1 MNDELFNEDHQE
13 FDIIEYLNVLIYY
26 RKLIILIIVV
36 SFLIGIIKYRY
47 TPSTYT
53 TQATLLIDKDQ
64 SDPSSFISNNEF
76 DFIYEISRENEDQV
90 SVFKSTLIL
99 SNVIEQTGINYKY
112 YKKNRFKSNT
122 LIAGDSLPFV
132 FSLKSNANKYKAD
145 ININNDNIN
154 INLNNETFSFL
165 KNKTEFENSFFKY
178 YTKNN
183 NTKNNS
189 YIINKLPYSKVINDL
204 KENINIDLTKNSNVY
219 ELSYSGPNSMIN
231 SRVLSSVVES
241 IQSQNKRN
249 KESIFKLS
257 IDFITSRIIELD
269 NEIDSLNFVIS
280 NYKVLNNVYKPEI
293 QTSSALENLNDIQQK
308 IFNSNLQKELS
319 LKLINELKKPNF
331 FKLLPSD
338 IGIAEENINKM
349 VYQFNQIVLEKNNLL
364 VDATEKNPLLIQVQD
379 QLQDLKNNIINSLN
393 IYIKNL
399 EMTLSR
405 YTEYKRKSN
414 SIVGVIPIKEAE
426 LGNLERDLVLVN
438 NLHSYLKQKK
448 EEALINLYSV
458 ESNIKLINKVDYN
471 VKLNN
476 NKSNILLISFL
487 AGLFLSIV
495 VVFIVAYFK
504 NLFVNT
510 DYLKNKLRNIHFL
523 GIVRLTKQ
531 NQSDELKDVQ
541 IELYKILLH
550 NIKALL
556 PKTDKASSLMITS
569 SIKNE
574 GKTFTSFHISKYLS
588 LSGNRVILLGTDSKN
603 PDLSKFYDGINSSVK
618 GITDIIYNHESDFKD
633 LFEKYKISQDNFD
646 TILIGTVKKEFIGT
660 FQNKRF
666 IEFYKYL
673 KQNYDYIIF
682 DTAPIQ
688 YMADPLDLLDKADLV
703 IHIFRKHFSYK
714 KTADFMLE
722 YKTKYDLD
730 NLAYLVTDDSKPD
743 KLLEKYS
750 YGYTYAYGT

>member
-1 MNDELFNEDHQE
+1 MNNELFNEDDQE

-26 RKLIILIIVV
+26 RKLIIFVIVV
-36 SFLIGIIKYRY
+36 SFVLGIIKYRY

-53 TQATLLIDKDQ
+53 TNATILIDKDQ

-76 DFIYEISRENEDQV
+76 DFIYDVSRENEDQV
-90 SVFKSTLIL
+90 SVFKSTSIL
-99 SNVIEQTGINYKY
+99 SNVIEQTGIKYKY

-122 LIAGDSLPFV
+122 LIAEDSLPFV
-132 FSLKSNANKYKAD
+132 FSFKSNAKKYKAD
-145 ININNDNIN
+145 ININDDNIN
-154 INLNNETFSFL
+154 INLNNETFSLL

-178 YTKNN
+178 NPKYNN
-183 NTKNNS
+183 PKNNS
-189 YIINKLPYSKVINDL
+189 YIINKLPYSEVINDL
-204 KENINIDLTKNSNVY
+204 KENINIDLTKNSNIY
-219 ELSYSGPNSMIN
+219 EVSYSGPNPMIN

-249 KESIFKLS
+249 KESVFKLS
-257 IDFITSRIIELD
+257 IDFITSRIYELD

-308 IFNSNLQKELS
+308 IFKSNLQKELS
-319 LKLINELKKPNF
+319 LKLINELKKPNY

-349 VYQFNQIVLEKNNLL
+349 VYQFNQIILEKNNLL

-405 YTEYKRKSN
+405 YTDYKRKSN

-426 LGNLERDLVLVN
+426 LANLERDLVLVI

-476 NKSNILLISFL
+476 NRSNILLIAFL
-487 AGLFLSIV
+487 TGLFLSIAI
-495 VVFIVAYFK
+495 VFIVIFFK

-510 DYLKNKLRNIHFL
+510 DYLKIKLRNIHFL
-523 GIVRLTKQ
+523 GIVKLIKQ
-531 NQSDELKDVQ
+531 SQSDELKDVQ
-541 IELYKILLH
+541 TELYKILLH
-550 NIKALL
+550 NIKVLL

-574 GKTFTSFHISKYLS
+574 GKTFTSYHIAKYLS

-603 PDLSKFYDGINSSVK
+603 PDLSKFYNKINSRVK

-633 LFEKYKISQDNFD
+633 LFEKYKISQDKFD
-646 TILIGTVKKEFIGT
+646 TILIGTLKKEFIGT

-666 IEFYKYL
+666 IEFYNYL
-673 KQNYDYIIF
+673 KQNYEYIIF

-688 YMADPLDLLDKADLV
+688 YMADPLDLLDKSDLV
-703 IHIFRKHFSYK
+703 IHVFRKHFSNK

-722 YKTKYDLD
+722 YKTKYDLN

-750 YGYTYAYGT
+750 YGYSYAYGV

>member
-1 MNDELFNEDHQE
+1 MWNQ
-13 FDIIEYLNVLIYY
+13 
-26 RKLIILIIVV
+26 
-36 SFLIGIIKYRY
+36 
-47 TPSTYT
+47 
-53 TQATLLIDKDQ
+53 
-64 SDPSSFISNNEF
+64 
-76 DFIYEISRENEDQV
+76 
-90 SVFKSTLIL
+90 FK
-99 SNVIEQTGINYKY
+99 V
-112 YKKNRFKSNT
+112 
-122 LIAGDSLPFV
+122 
-132 FSLKSNANKYKAD
+132 
-145 ININNDNIN
+145 
-154 INLNNETFSFL
+154 
-165 KNKTEFENSFFKY
+165 KT
-178 YTKNN
+178 
-183 NTKNNS
+183 
-189 YIINKLPYSKVINDL
+189 
-204 KENINIDLTKNSNVY
+204 
-219 ELSYSGPNSMIN
+219 
-231 SRVLSSVVES
+231 
-241 IQSQNKRN
+241 

-257 IDFITSRIIELD
+257 IDFITSRITELD

-308 IFNSNLQKELS
+308 IFNSNLQKEVS

-338 IGIAEENINKM
+338 IGIAEDNINKM

-405 YTEYKRKSN
+405 YTDYKRKSN

-426 LGNLERDLVLVN
+426 LANLERDLVLVN

-476 NKSNILLISFL
+476 NKSNILLISFPG
-487 AGLFLSIV
+487 GLFLSIV

-504 NLFVNT
+504 NLFVNK

-523 GIVRLTKQ
+523 GMVKLIKQ
-531 NQSDELKDVQ
+531 NQSDELKDVE

-646 TILIGTVKKEFIGT
+646 TILIGTAKKEFIGT
-660 FQNKRF
+660 FQNIRF

-703 IHIFRKHFSYK
+703 IHIFRKHFSNK

-722 YKTKYDLD
+722 YKTKYDLN

-750 YGYTYAYGT
+750 YGYTYAYET

>member
-1 MNDELFNEDHQE
+1 MNNELFNDDHQE
-13 FDIIEYLNVLIYY
+13 FDIVEYLNVLIYY
-26 RKLIILIIVV
+26 RKLIILIIIVF
-36 SFLIGIIKYRY
+36 FLIGIIIYRY

-76 DFIYEISRENEDQV
+76 DFIYDVSRENEDQV
-90 SVFKSTLIL
+90 SVFKSTSIL
-99 SNVIEQTGINYKY
+99 SNVIEQTGINYIY

-122 LIAGDSLPFV
+122 LIAEDSLPFV
-132 FSLKSNANKYKAD
+132 FSFKLNATKYKAY
-145 ININNDNIN
+145 ININDDNIN
-154 INLNNETFSFL
+154 INLNNEIFSFL
-165 KNKTEFENSFFKY
+165 KNKTEFENSIFKY
-178 YTKNN
+178 NTKYN
-183 NTKNNS
+183 NTKNNN
-189 YIINKLPYSKVINDL
+189 YVLEKLPYSKVINDL

-219 ELSYSGPNSMIN
+219 EVSYSGPNPMIN

-257 IDFITSRIIELD
+257 IDFITSRITELD

-308 IFNSNLQKELS
+308 IFNSNLQKELA
-319 LKLINELKKPNF
+319 LKLISELKKPNY

-405 YTEYKRKSN
+405 YTDYKRKSN

-426 LGNLERDLVLVN
+426 LSNLERDLVLVN
-438 NLHSYLKQKK
+438 TLHSYLKQKK

-458 ESNIKLINKVDYN
+458 ESNIKLINNVDYN

-476 NKSNILLISFL
+476 NKSNILLFSFL
-487 AGLFLSIV
+487 AGLFVSIAV
-495 VVFIVAYFK
+495 VVIVAYFK

-523 GIVRLTKQ
+523 GMVKLIKQ
-531 NQSDELKDVQ
+531 NQSDELKDVKT
-541 IELYKILLH
+541 ELYKILLH

-603 PDLSKFYDGINSSVK
+603 PDLSKFYNGINSKVK

-633 LFEKYKISQDNFD
+633 LFKKYKISQDNFD
-646 TILIGTVKKEFIGT
+646 TILIGTAKKEFIGT

-722 YKTKYDLD
+722 YKTKYDLN

-750 YGYTYAYGT
+750 YGYTYTYGI

>member
-1 MNDELFNEDHQE
+1 MNNELFNEDDQE

-26 RKLIILIIVV
+26 RKLIIFVIVV
-36 SFLIGIIKYRY
+36 SFVFGIIKYRY

-53 TQATLLIDKDQ
+53 TNATILIDKDQ

-76 DFIYEISRENEDQV
+76 DFIYDVSRENEDQV
-90 SVFKSTLIL
+90 SVFKSTSIL
-99 SNVIEQTGINYKY
+99 SNVIEQTAINYKY

-122 LIAGDSLPFV
+122 LIAEDSLPFV
-132 FSLKSNANKYKAD
+132 FSFKSNAKKYKAD
-145 ININNDNIN
+145 ININDDNIN
-154 INLNNETFSFL
+154 INLNNETFSLL

-178 YTKNN
+178 NPKYNN
-183 NTKNNS
+183 PKNNS
-189 YIINKLPYSKVINDL
+189 YIINKLPYSEVINDL
-204 KENINIDLTKNSNVY
+204 KENINIDLTKNSNIY
-219 ELSYSGPNSMIN
+219 EVSYSGPNPMIN

-257 IDFITSRIIELD
+257 IDFITSRIYELD

-308 IFNSNLQKELS
+308 IFKSNLQKELS
-319 LKLINELKKPNF
+319 LKLINELKKPNY

-349 VYQFNQIVLEKNNLL
+349 VYQFNQIILEKNNLL

-405 YTEYKRKSN
+405 YTDYKRKSN

-426 LGNLERDLVLVN
+426 LANLERDLVLVI

-476 NKSNILLISFL
+476 NRSNILLIAFL
-487 AGLFLSIV
+487 TGLFLSIAI
-495 VVFIVAYFK
+495 VFIVVFFK

-510 DYLKNKLRNIHFL
+510 DYLKIKLRNIHFL
-523 GIVRLTKQ
+523 GIVKLIKQ
-531 NQSDELKDVQ
+531 SQSDELKDVQ
-541 IELYKILLH
+541 TELYKILLH
-550 NIKALL
+550 NIKVLL

-574 GKTFTSFHISKYLS
+574 GKTFTSYHIAKYLS

-603 PDLSKFYDGINSSVK
+603 PDLSKFYNKINSRVK

-633 LFEKYKISQDNFD
+633 LFEKYKISQDKFD
-646 TILIGTVKKEFIGT
+646 TILIGTLKKEFIGT

-666 IEFYKYL
+666 IEFYNYL
-673 KQNYDYIIF
+673 KQNYEYIIF

-688 YMADPLDLLDKADLV
+688 YMADPLDLLDKSDLV
-703 IHIFRKHFSYK
+703 IHVFRKHFSNK

-722 YKTKYDLD
+722 YKTKYDLN

-750 YGYTYAYGT
+750 YGYSYAYGV

>member
-1 MNDELFNEDHQE
+1 MNNELFNEDDQE

-26 RKLIILIIVV
+26 RKLIIFVIVV
-36 SFLIGIIKYRY
+36 SFVLGIIKYRY

-53 TQATLLIDKDQ
+53 TNATILIDKDQ

-76 DFIYEISRENEDQV
+76 DFIYDVSRENEDQV
-90 SVFKSTLIL
+90 SVFKSTSIL
-99 SNVIEQTGINYKY
+99 SNVIEQTGIKYKY

-122 LIAGDSLPFV
+122 LIAEDSLPFV
-132 FSLKSNANKYKAD
+132 FSFKSNAKKYKAD
-145 ININNDNIN
+145 ININDDNIN
-154 INLNNETFSFL
+154 INLNNETFSLL

-178 YTKNN
+178 NPKYNN
-183 NTKNNS
+183 PKNNS
-189 YIINKLPYSKVINDL
+189 YIINKLPYSEVINDL
-204 KENINIDLTKNSNVY
+204 KENINIDLTKNSNIY
-219 ELSYSGPNSMIN
+219 EVSYSGPNPMIN

-257 IDFITSRIIELD
+257 IDFITSRIYELD

-308 IFNSNLQKELS
+308 IFKSNLQKELS
-319 LKLINELKKPNF
+319 LKLINELKKPNY

-349 VYQFNQIVLEKNNLL
+349 VYQFNQIILEKNNLL

-405 YTEYKRKSN
+405 YTDYKRKSN

-426 LGNLERDLVLVN
+426 LANLERDLVLVI

-476 NKSNILLISFL
+476 NRSNILLIAFL
-487 AGLFLSIV
+487 TGLFLSIAI
-495 VVFIVAYFK
+495 VFIVVFFK

-510 DYLKNKLRNIHFL
+510 DYLKIKLRNIHFL
-523 GIVRLTKQ
+523 GIVKLIKQ
-531 NQSDELKDVQ
+531 SQSDELKDVQ
-541 IELYKILLH
+541 TELYKILLH
-550 NIKALL
+550 NIKVLL

-574 GKTFTSFHISKYLS
+574 GKTFTSYHIAKYLS

-603 PDLSKFYDGINSSVK
+603 PDLSKFYNKINSRVK

-633 LFEKYKISQDNFD
+633 LFEKYKISQDKFD
-646 TILIGTVKKEFIGT
+646 TILIGTLKKEFIGT

-666 IEFYKYL
+666 IEFYNYL
-673 KQNYDYIIF
+673 KQNYEYIIF

-688 YMADPLDLLDKADLV
+688 YMADPLDLLDKSDLV
-703 IHIFRKHFSYK
+703 IHVFRKHFSYK

-722 YKTKYDLD
+722 YKTKYDLN

-750 YGYTYAYGT
+750 YGYSYAYGV

>member
-1 MNDELFNEDHQE
+1 MNNELFNEDDQE

-26 RKLIILIIVV
+26 RKLIIFVIVV
-36 SFLIGIIKYRY
+36 SFVFGIIKYRY

-53 TQATLLIDKDQ
+53 TNATILIDKDQ

-76 DFIYEISRENEDQV
+76 DFIYDVSRENEDQV
-90 SVFKSTLIL
+90 SVFKSTSIL
-99 SNVIEQTGINYKY
+99 SNVIEQTGIKYKY

-122 LIAGDSLPFV
+122 LIAEDSLPFV
-132 FSLKSNANKYKAD
+132 FSFKSNAKKYKAD
-145 ININNDNIN
+145 ININDDNIN
-154 INLNNETFSFL
+154 INLNNETFSLL

-178 YTKNN
+178 NPKYNN
-183 NTKNNS
+183 PKNNS
-189 YIINKLPYSKVINDL
+189 YIINKLPYSEVINDL
-204 KENINIDLTKNSNVY
+204 KENINIDLTKNSNIY
-219 ELSYSGPNSMIN
+219 EVSYSGPNPMIN

-257 IDFITSRIIELD
+257 IDFITSRIYELD

-308 IFNSNLQKELS
+308 IFKSNLQKELS
-319 LKLINELKKPNF
+319 LKLINELKKPNY

-349 VYQFNQIVLEKNNLL
+349 VYQFNQIILEKNNLL

-405 YTEYKRKSN
+405 YTDYKRKSN

-426 LGNLERDLVLVN
+426 LANLERDLVLVI

-476 NKSNILLISFL
+476 NRSNILLIAFL
-487 AGLFLSIV
+487 TGLFLSIAI
-495 VVFIVAYFK
+495 VFIVVFFK

-510 DYLKNKLRNIHFL
+510 DYLKIKLRNIHFL
-523 GIVRLTKQ
+523 GIVKLIKQ
-531 NQSDELKDVQ
+531 SQSDELKDVQ
-541 IELYKILLH
+541 TELYKILLH
-550 NIKALL
+550 NIKVLL

-574 GKTFTSFHISKYLS
+574 GKTFTSYHIAKYLS

-603 PDLSKFYDGINSSVK
+603 PDLSKFYNKINSRVK

-633 LFEKYKISQDNFD
+633 LFEKYKISQDKFD
-646 TILIGTVKKEFIGT
+646 TILIGTLKKEFIGT

-666 IEFYKYL
+666 IEFYNYL
-673 KQNYDYIIF
+673 KQNYEYIIF

-688 YMADPLDLLDKADLV
+688 YMADPLDLLDKSDLV
-703 IHIFRKHFSYK
+703 IHVFRKHFSYK

-722 YKTKYDLD
+722 YKTKYDLN

-750 YGYTYAYGT
+750 YGYSYAYGV

>member
-1 MNDELFNEDHQE
+1 MNNELFNEDDQE

-26 RKLIILIIVV
+26 RKLIIFVIVV
-36 SFLIGIIKYRY
+36 SFVFGIIKYRY

-53 TQATLLIDKDQ
+53 TNATILIDKDQ

-76 DFIYEISRENEDQV
+76 DFIYDVSRENEDQV
-90 SVFKSTLIL
+90 SVFKSTSIL
-99 SNVIEQTGINYKY
+99 SNVIEQTGIKYKY

-122 LIAGDSLPFV
+122 LIAEDSLPFV
-132 FSLKSNANKYKAD
+132 FSFKSNAKKYKAD
-145 ININNDNIN
+145 ININDDNIN
-154 INLNNETFSFL
+154 INLNNETFSLL

-178 YTKNN
+178 NPKYNN
-183 NTKNNS
+183 PKNNS
-189 YIINKLPYSKVINDL
+189 YIINKLPYSEVINDL
-204 KENINIDLTKNSNVY
+204 KENINIDLTKNSNIY
-219 ELSYSGPNSMIN
+219 EVSYSGPNPMIN

-257 IDFITSRIIELD
+257 IDFITSRIYELD

-308 IFNSNLQKELS
+308 IFKSNLQKELS
-319 LKLINELKKPNF
+319 LKLINELKKPNY

-349 VYQFNQIVLEKNNLL
+349 VYQFNQIILEKNNLL

-405 YTEYKRKSN
+405 YTDYKRKSN

-426 LGNLERDLVLVN
+426 LANLERDLVLVI

-476 NKSNILLISFL
+476 NRSNILLIAFL
-487 AGLFLSIV
+487 TGLFLSIAI
-495 VVFIVAYFK
+495 VFIVIFFK

-510 DYLKNKLRNIHFL
+510 DYLKIKLRNIHFL
-523 GIVRLTKQ
+523 GIVKLIKQ
-531 NQSDELKDVQ
+531 SQSDELKDVQ
-541 IELYKILLH
+541 TELYKILLH
-550 NIKALL
+550 NIKVLL

-574 GKTFTSFHISKYLS
+574 GKTFTSYHIAKYLS

-603 PDLSKFYDGINSSVK
+603 PDLSKFYNKINSRVK

-633 LFEKYKISQDNFD
+633 LFEKYKISQDKFD
-646 TILIGTVKKEFIGT
+646 TILIGTLKKEFIGT

-666 IEFYKYL
+666 IEFYNYL
-673 KQNYDYIIF
+673 KQNYEYIIF

-688 YMADPLDLLDKADLV
+688 YMADPLDLLDKSDLV
-703 IHIFRKHFSYK
+703 IHVFRKHFSNK

-722 YKTKYDLD
+722 YKTKYDLN

-750 YGYTYAYGT
+750 YGYSYAYGV